1 MTNSSISPADYPR
14 RILLV
19 VSGLAPQVLTETL
32 YALTQVEQ
40 PAFHPTEIHLLTTQE
55 GAERARLYLL
65 SEEPGW
71 YRRICDDY
79 GLDSSAFRQE
89 NIHRLRNEQGEA
101 LDDIRTDS
109 ENRQAADFI
118 LNRLRK
124 LTEDPN
130 SALHLSLAGGRK
142 TMGFFAGYALS
153 LFGRPQDRLSHV
165 LVTPPY
171 ENNPAFFYPT
181 PEPSIIYTQQPD
193 SRPLDAQ
200 DAQVT
205 LSDIPF
211 VRMRETLPEEV
222 TSGVSSYCDTVRA
235 AQPQTDPPRLQ
246 IDLESRQMRFG
257 KEQVHLAPAE
267 FAFYSWFARR
277 REAGRAPIHWTDEG
291 FGAEYLKH
299 YGQIV
304 NPASGDYERV
314 ENALNEGMTK
324 DYFDMRKSRTNAA
337 LKEALG
343 NRFAEPYLIKPH
355 GTRPRTRFGLTLP
368 LDVIRF
374 EALGDV

>member
-1 MTNSSISPADYPR
+1 MTNSSINPADYPR

-32 YALTQVEQ
+32 YALTQVEL

-65 SEEPGW
+65 SKDPGW

-89 NIHRLRNEQGEA
+89 NIHRLRNEQGGV

-124 LTEDPN
+124 LTEDPD

-171 ENNPAFFYPT
+171 EDNPAFFYPT
-181 PEPSIIYTQQPD
+181 PESSIIYTQQPD
-193 SRPLDAQ
+193 SRPLDAK

-211 VRMRETLPEEV
+211 VRMRETLPEAV
-222 TSGVSSYCDTVRA
+222 TSGIYSYCDTVRA
-235 AQPQTDPPRLQ
+235 AQPQTDPPKLQ
-246 IDLESRQMRFG
+246 VDLESRQMKLG
-257 KEQVHLAPAE
+257 NELIHLAPAE
-267 FAFYSWFARR
+267 FAFYSWFALRR
-277 REAGRAPIHWTDEG
+277 KAYKDPIHWTDEG
-291 FGAEYLKH
+291 LGAEYLKH

-314 ENALNEGMTK
+314 EHALTDGMTK

-343 NRFAEPYLIKPH
+343 SRFADPYLIKPH
-355 GTRPRTRFGLTLP
+355 GTRPRTRFGLTLLP
-368 LDVIRF
+368 EAITLDTIG
-374 EALGDV
+374 EA